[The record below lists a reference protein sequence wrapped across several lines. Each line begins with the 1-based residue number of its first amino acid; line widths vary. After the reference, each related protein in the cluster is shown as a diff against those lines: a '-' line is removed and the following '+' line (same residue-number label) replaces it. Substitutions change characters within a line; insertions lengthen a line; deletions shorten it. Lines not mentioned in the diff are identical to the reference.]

1 MDEFRN
7 NFSGLIIWMGHMT
20 GMGFYLTRL
29 FKAVV
34 CKISISHHAETMENG
49 VTKQTFTCS
58 KATIETLEKVVR

>member
-1 MDEFRN
+1 
-7 NFSGLIIWMGHMT
+7 MGHMT

-34 CKISISHHAETMENG
+34 CKISISHHAETMGNG
-49 VTKQTFTCS
+49 VTKRTFTCS